1 MGILMYELLTGELPF
16 KGDNA
21 VEIALKHIKEPFPKI
36 RSILPNLPQSIE
48 NIIMKATAKNTKNRY
63 NDAREMHDDLKTALT
78 DERSTEPTYNF
89 KYKELDELSK
99 RYQEE
104 ITKPLFHNCYRMAW
118 ENYINQRRLEAA
130 ERRANYYEDRIHFWH
145 YHMPPPPR
153 RYYRR

>member
-1 MGILMYELLTGELPF
+1 MKKSVISVIF
-16 KGDNA
+16 
-21 VEIALKHIKEPFPKI
+21 IATFVLSACAITPEQ
-36 RSILPNLPQSIE
+36 R
-48 NIIMKATAKNTKNRY
+48 A
-63 NDAREMHDDLKTALT
+63 AREEQQRRAARALEIHLAEQCDPQVASVMRQIDDLKDSLSNTSDNLALA
-78 DERSTEPTYNF
+78 EN
-89 KYKELDELSK
+89 KELDELSK